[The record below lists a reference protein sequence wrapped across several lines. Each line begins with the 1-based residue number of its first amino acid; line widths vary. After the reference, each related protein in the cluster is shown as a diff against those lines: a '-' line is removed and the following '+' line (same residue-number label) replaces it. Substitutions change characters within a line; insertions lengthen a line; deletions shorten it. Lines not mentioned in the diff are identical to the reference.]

1 MILIWFIEKR
11 NDFMDLKNLNTFLRA
26 AELGSITKAAEE
38 LNYVQSTVTSQIQQ
52 LEKELGFPL
61 FDRIGKRI
69 SLTAPGKEF
78 VVYANEILHI
88 TQKIKKIGSEP
99 GEICGNL
106 RIGVLESLL
115 YSTMMQI
122 LPAFKKLYRNVDIQV
137 QMGQSV
143 ELVNLLKQNQ
153 LDLVYI
159 SGNLNCEPDLH
170 SCYARR
176 ESLVFIA
183 APNHPLAMQRRVSI
197 PELLK
202 YDFLVTERS
211 GICYGR
217 LTELAAP
224 YPQPL
229 HYSLV
234 VDSTVAITRLVSKG
248 MGIAFLPEYS
258 IAEQLETGKII
269 KIDTALEPQT
279 YYSQLLYHKSKW
291 LSPFMEDFIRLVRE
305 YRSES

>member
-1 MILIWFIEKR
+1 
-11 NDFMDLKNLNTFLRA
+11 MDLKNLKTFLRA

-38 LNYVQSTVTSQIQQ
+38 LNYVQSTATAQIQQ

-69 SLTAPGKEF
+69 SLTAPGREF
-78 VVYANEILHI
+78 MVYANEILHI
-88 TQKIKKIGSEP
+88 TQKIQKIGSEP
-99 GEICGNL
+99 DEISGTL

-122 LPAFKKLYRNVDIQV
+122 LPEFKKLYRNVDIQV
-137 QMGQSV
+137 QMGQGV

-153 LDLVYI
+153 LDLAYI

-183 APNHPLAMQRRVSI
+183 STDHPLANRKRVSV
-197 PELLK
+197 PELLS

-224 YPQPL
+224 YSQPL
-229 HYSLV
+229 RHSLV

-258 IAEQLETGKII
+258 VSEQLEKGTIV
-269 KIDTALEPQT
+269 KIDMALEPQT

-291 LSPFMEDFIRLVRE
+291 LSPFMEDFIGLVNE
-305 YRSES
+305 YRPE